1 MTTRAENLVIDTGGF
16 IKNDM
21 GSLHSMADNLVTL
34 QEVISELRDKDVRQ
48 RVRNSPVE
56 MKYSSPSSEA
66 IRRISEFAR
75 KTGDY
80 ASLSLVDISVIAVAY
95 DLEVS
100 KNGSSHL
107 KTEPTIKKTTQ
118 FYHPK
123 DNKEKNMQADSKLP
137 GFYLDDDALTEAET
151 PSTKPENFDQFNFWR
166 EPVPEVVDDLPEE
179 APLTTTNAP
188 SLDNQDSDNLA
199 EDPEFLKQL
208 NHFLL
213 KRPFLAGFEVTSV
226 DFAVWEM
233 VNNFHLK
240 EEWHLNI
247 LRWSKNIKSHES
259 LDSEDVDISKVL
271 DFIANDHDF
280 TIEDAAYDE
289 DEDDED
295 DDDEET
301 ESTDDPGYDS
311 DKENEEIEDNEDDD
325 DDGWITPGNLKAK
338 KAVIINDGDKKVAPK
353 KVSVALLTT
362 DFAMQN
368 VCKQIGLNIIG
379 TNGMLI
385 TETKTWILRCYFC
398 YKTTPDMSK
407 KFCPRCGNPTLKR
420 VAVTLNEDGS
430 QQIHIS
436 TRRPISTK
444 GKKFSL
450 PAPKGGKHAWNPR
463 LTEDQREPQQRLSKK
478 SLRKNNP
485 MGEDFLAGSSPFVTR
500 DVTSKSA
507 MLGLAGT
514 DKGNAAPTGFYWTQK
529 NPNVV
534 RKNTGNRRKKN
545 K

>member
-1 MTTRAENLVIDTGGF
+1 MTTRAEHLVIDTGGF

-34 QEVISELRDKDVRQ
+34 QEVISELRDKEVRQ
-48 RVRNSPVE
+48 RVKNTPVE
-56 MKYSSPSSEA
+56 MTFSSPSSEA

-123 DNKEKNMQADSKLP
+123 DNKEKNMKADSKLP
-137 GFYLDDDALTEAET
+137 GFFLDDSLTESET
-151 PSTKPENFDQFNFWR
+151 PLTKSENFNQFNFWR
-166 EPVPEVVDDLPEE
+166 EPVPEIEDLPED
-179 APLTTTNAP
+179 ASLKSTKTP
-188 SLDNQDSDNLA
+188 SPVNNDSENPT
-199 EDPEFLKQL
+199 ENPEILEQL
-208 NHFLL
+208 NKFLL
-213 KRPFLAGFEVTSV
+213 KRPFMVGFDVTPV
-226 DFAVWEM
+226 DFAIWEI
-233 VNNFHLK
+233 VKNFQLQ
-240 EEWHLNI
+240 EDLHLNV
-247 LRWSKNIKSHES
+247 LRWSKNIQSHES
-259 LDSEDVDISKVL
+259 LESEDVDISKVL
-271 DFIANDHDF
+271 DFIANDQDF
-280 TIEDAAYDE
+280 TVEDAAYDE
-289 DEDDED
+289 DEDDG
-295 DDDEET
+295 EET
-301 ESTDDPGYDS
+301 ESNDDHGYDS
-311 DKENEEIEDNEDDD
+311 DKENEEIDEEVDD
-325 DDGWITPGNLKAK
+325 DDGWITPGNLKVK
-338 KAVIINDGDKKVAPK
+338 KAVIGGDFDKKVNPER
-353 KVSVALLTT
+353 VSVALMTT

-368 VCKQIGLNIIG
+368 VCKQMGLNIIG

-398 YKTTPDMSK
+398 YKTTPDMSR
-407 KFCPRCGNPTLKR
+407 KFCPKCGNPTLKR

-436 TRRPISTK
+436 TRKPISTK

-485 MGEDFLAGSSPFVTR
+485 MGEDFLAGNSPFVTR

-514 DKGNAAPTGFYWTQK
+514 DKGNAAPSGFYWTQR

>member
-1 MTTRAENLVIDTGGF
+1 MTTRAEHLVIDTGGF

-34 QEVISELRDKDVRQ
+34 QEVISELRDKEVRQ
-48 RVRNSPVE
+48 RVRNTPVE
-56 MKYSSPSSEA
+56 MTYSSPSSEA

-123 DNKEKNMQADSKLP
+123 DNKEKNMKADSKLP
-137 GFYLDDDALTEAET
+137 GFFLDDALTESESNL
-151 PSTKPENFDQFNFWR
+151 PKSDSFDQFNFWR
-166 EPVPEVVDDLPEE
+166 EPVPEVEDLPED
-179 APLTTTNAP
+179 ASLTSTKTP
-188 SLDNQDSDNLA
+188 SPVNNDSENLT
-199 EDPEFLKQL
+199 ENPEILEQL
-208 NHFLL
+208 NKFLL
-213 KRPFLAGFEVTSV
+213 KRPFVVGFDVTPV
-226 DFAVWEM
+226 DFTIWEI
-233 VNNFHLK
+233 VKNFELK
-240 EEWHLNI
+240 EDLHLNV
-247 LRWSKNIKSHES
+247 LRWSKNIQSHES
-259 LDSEDVDISKVL
+259 LESEDVDISKVL
-271 DFIANDHDF
+271 DFIANDQDF
-280 TIEDAAYDE
+280 TVEDAAYDE
-289 DEDDED
+289 DEED
-295 DDDEET
+295 GEET
-301 ESTDDPGYDS
+301 ESNDDHGYDS
-311 DKENEEIEDNEDDD
+311 DKENEEIDEEDD
-325 DDGWITPGNLKAK
+325 DDGWITPGNLKSK
-338 KAVIINDGDKKVAPK
+338 KAVIAGDFDKKVNPER
-353 KVSVALLTT
+353 VSVALMTT

-368 VCKQIGLNIIG
+368 VCKQMGLNIIG

-398 YKTTPDMSK
+398 YKTTPDMSR
-407 KFCPRCGNPTLKR
+407 KFCPKCGNPTLKR

-436 TRRPISTK
+436 TRKPISTK

-485 MGEDFLAGSSPFVTR
+485 MGEDFLAGNSPFVTR

-514 DKGNAAPTGFYWTQK
+514 DKGNAAPSGFYWTQR